1 MERSQEKRRLALEAL
16 NHPPPPALFAEP
28 LDYFFAEHFR
38 QRTLCSLLD
47 DLAEHAPPD
56 AETVTAITA
65 FLRGDF
71 GLHVRDEEEDLFPL
85 LRRRARP
92 EDRIGD
98 VLSELSHDHALD
110 AFDAETI
117 LQAFGGRG
125 PFPACNLET
134 RNLLMRFSKNE
145 RRHLTAENAI
155 ILPLARVRLSPED
168 LRNLGLRMAA
178 RHGAPY
184 PEPENAH

>member
-1 MERSQEKRRLALEAL
+1 MERSQEERRLALEAL
-16 NHPPPPALFAEP
+16 NTPPPPALFAEP
-28 LDYFFAEHFR
+28 LEYFFAEHFR

-56 AETVTAITA
+56 PEIVKVVMH

-85 LRRRARP
+85 LRRRAKP

-98 VLSELSHDHALD
+98 VLGELSHDHALD

-117 LQAFGGRG
+117 LEAFGSHE
-125 PFPACNLET
+125 PFPTCDVET
-134 RNLLMRFSKNE
+134 RNLLLRFSKNE

-155 ILPLARVRLSPED
+155 ILPLARARLLPED

>member
-1 MERSQEKRRLALEAL
+1 MERSQEERRLALEAL

-28 LDYFFAEHFR
+28 LEYFFAEHFR

-47 DLAEHAPPD
+47 DLAENAPPD
-56 AETVTAITA
+56 PETVSAITA

-85 LRRRARP
+85 LRRRAKP

-98 VLSELSHDHALD
+98 VLGELSHDHALD

-117 LQAFGGRG
+117 LEAFRGRD
-125 PFPACNLET
+125 PFPACDVET
-134 RNLLMRFSKNE
+134 RNLLLRFSKNE
-145 RRHLTAENAI
+145 RRHLTCENAI
-155 ILPLARVRLSPED
+155 VLPLARARLLPED
-168 LRNLGLRMAA
+168 LRNLGRRMAA
-178 RHGAPY
+178 RHGEPY
-184 PEPENAH
+184 PEPEHAD

>member
-1 MERSQEKRRLALEAL
+1 MERSQKERRLALEAL

-47 DLAEHAPPD
+47 DLAEHASLDP
-56 AETVTAITA
+56 ETVKVVVR

-85 LRRRARP
+85 LRLRAKP
-92 EDRIGD
+92 EDRIED
-98 VLSELSHDHALD
+98 VLGDLSHDHALD

-117 LQAFGGRG
+117 LGALGGRE
-125 PFPACNLET
+125 PFPACDVET
-134 RNLLMRFSKNE
+134 RNLLLRFSKNE
-145 RRHLTAENAI
+145 RRHLTCENAI
-155 ILPLARVRLSPED
+155 ILPLARARLLPED
-168 LRNLGLRMAA
+168 IINLGRRMAA
-178 RHGAPY
+178 RHGEPY